1 MLKSPRISFSA
12 AKESYHQHDQVQRK
26 VDESLKNMTFQYLN
40 QSRSTAHV
48 LELGCGDGVS
58 SIDMAKRLMPLSYDA
73 VDVADVLIN
82 KAKASQSDHLPVSK
96 CVFNFIRDDFDQQQ
110 FWQSLTPKTYDIIYS
125 NMALQWSSCLL
136 TLLRRIDQVLTIN
149 GVFAFSIPL
158 NGTFDELKEI
168 ARINEFKTHHEM
180 QSFLDAFGWQC
191 LGVDKQNIQL
201 NFSNPIEQLKHLKST
216 GVNSYLGGEKPKIK
230 PLWQYMHKNNNKPT
244 TLNYEIGLYVIIK
257 R

>member
-110 FWQSLTPKTYDIIYS
+110 FWQSLTPQTYDIIYS

-136 TLLRRIDQVLTIN
+136 TLLNRINQVLTAN
-149 GVFAFSIPL
+149 GVLAFSIPL
-158 NGTFDELKEI
+158 VGTFNELKDI
-168 ARINEFKTHHEM
+168 VRINEFKTHHEM
-180 QSFLDAFGWQC
+180 QSFLGAFGWQC
-191 LGVDKQNIQL
+191 LAVDKQNIQL

-216 GVNSYLGGEKPKIK
+216 GVNSYVGGEKPEMKS
-230 PLWQYMHKNNNKPT
+230 LWRYLRDDNDQMT
-244 TLNYEIGLYVIIK
+244 TLSYEIGLYIITK
-257 R
+257 G